1 MQLHEPGLLT
11 IIMNATV
18 SPLRTSSA
26 RNRFFIDGYQFQ
38 PTKLTFH
45 SVIPNIVFIITDILQ
60 VILNILIAI
69 LNILHVILNEVKN
82 LLCKFAPVN
91 DLTME
96 LFYSRDIEGGIC
108 RLDQDESGHCIKVL
122 RHRAG
127 DEISVI
133 DGCGTLCRCRITVD
147 SPKGVEAMVLSSEE
161 GWGGHP
167 YRLHMAVCPTK
178 NNDRYEWFAEKACE
192 IGLDEISPVI
202 GEHSER
208 RVFKTA
214 RLEKIL
220 VSAAKQS
227 LKGAVPAVN
236 EPVSVKEFIQAGQ
249 DCGSLKL
256 IAYCFEDENV
266 PRRSIKEV
274 LAGYEGE
281 EIVILIGP
289 EGDFSRTEAE
299 LALSN
304 GFIPVHLGASR
315 LRTETA
321 ALTAVSAVYFQ
332 HM

>member
-1 MQLHEPGLLT
+1 
-11 IIMNATV
+11 
-18 SPLRTSSA
+18 
-26 RNRFFIDGYQFQ
+26 
-38 PTKLTFH
+38 
-45 SVIPNIVFIITDILQ
+45 
-60 VILNILIAI
+60 
-69 LNILHVILNEVKN
+69 
-82 LLCKFAPVN
+82 
-91 DLTME
+91 ME

-108 RLDQDESGHCIKVL
+108 RLDQDESGHCVKVL

-133 DGCGTLCRCRITVD
+133 DGCGTLYRCRISVD

-161 GWGGHP
+161 GWGSHP

-178 NNDRYEWFAEKACE
+178 NNDRYEWFAETACE
-192 IGLDEISPVI
+192 IGLDEVSPVI

-214 RLEKIL
+214 RIEKIL

-236 EPVSVKEFIQAGQ
+236 EPVSVKEFIENAA
-249 DCGSLKL
+249 DSSALKL
-256 IAYCFEDENV
+256 MAYCFEDERA

-274 LAGYEGE
+274 LAEYDGD
-281 EIVILIGP
+281 EIIILIGP
-289 EGDFSRTEAE
+289 EGDFSRAEAE
-299 LALSN
+299 LALSR
-304 GFIPVHLGASR
+304 GFIPVHLGDSR

-321 ALTAVSAVYFQ
+321 ALAAVSAVYFH

>member
-1 MQLHEPGLLT
+1 
-11 IIMNATV
+11 
-18 SPLRTSSA
+18 
-26 RNRFFIDGYQFQ
+26 
-38 PTKLTFH
+38 
-45 SVIPNIVFIITDILQ
+45 
-60 VILNILIAI
+60 
-69 LNILHVILNEVKN
+69 
-82 LLCKFAPVN
+82 
-91 DLTME
+91 ME

-108 RLDQDESGHCIKVL
+108 RLDQDESGHCVKVL

-133 DGCGTLCRCRITVD
+133 DGCGTLYRCRISVD

-161 GWGGHP
+161 GWGSHP

-192 IGLDEISPVI
+192 IGLDEVSPVI

-214 RLEKIL
+214 RIEKIL

-236 EPVSVKEFIQAGQ
+236 EPVSVKEFIENAA
-249 DCGSLKL
+249 DSSALKL
-256 IAYCFEDENV
+256 MAYCFEDERA

-274 LAGYEGE
+274 LAESDGD
-281 EIVILIGP
+281 EIIILIGP
-289 EGDFSRTEAE
+289 EGDFSRAEAE
-299 LALSN
+299 LALSR
-304 GFIPVHLGASR
+304 GFIPVHLGDSR

-321 ALTAVSAVYFQ
+321 ALAAVSAVYFH